1 MPRNSKRRN
10 YTEVFTR
17 EEDGK
22 TYQKISRVNYSV
34 DTEDSYAKF
43 YFEGFD
49 YIRDMPRDCFTL
61 FCKLM
66 KHCTYAGPNEPD
78 GTNDSFV
85 INLTTARK
93 KKIAQEMGY
102 TSVKSMSNL
111 LTELCY
117 GEVLCRMESSCYRP
131 NPYICG
137 RGAWQDMI
145 SIREQGGFNPIV
157 PGTTFMSVYTA
168 RVEAIRRF
176 KEQKKRNEEARAKAL
191 AGYAIDLETGEAIPL
206 FNGNADILPHED
218 VPLLPMTECDTDRA
232 E

>member
-1 MPRNSKRRN
+1 MPRNSKRMN
-10 YTEVFTR
+10 YAEVFTH
-17 EEDGK
+17 EEGGK
-22 TYQKISRVNYSV
+22 IYQKISRVNYSV
-34 DTEDSYAKF
+34 DTEDSYTKF

-49 YIRDMPRDCFTL
+49 YIRDMPRDCFAL

-66 KHCTYAGPNEPD
+66 KHCTYAGPNESD

-102 TSVKSMSNL
+102 ARVKSVSNL

-117 GEVLCRMESSCYRP
+117 GKVLCRMEDSCYRP

-145 SIREQGGFNPIV
+145 SIREQGEFNPIV
-157 PGTTFMSVYTA
+157 PGSTFMSVYTA
-168 RVEAIRRF
+168 QVETIRRF
-176 KEQKKRNEEARAKAL
+176 KEQQMRNEDARVKAL
-191 AGYAIDLETGEAIPL
+191 AGYTVDPETGEAIPL
-206 FNGNADILPHED
+206 FNGDADILPHEG
-218 VPLLPMTECDTDRA
+218 VPLLTMTESDTDRA